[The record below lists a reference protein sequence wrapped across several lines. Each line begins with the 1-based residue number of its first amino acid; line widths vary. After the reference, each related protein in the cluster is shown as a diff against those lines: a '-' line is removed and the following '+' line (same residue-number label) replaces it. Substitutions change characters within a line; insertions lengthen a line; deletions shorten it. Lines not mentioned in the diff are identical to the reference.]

1 MEEDPQ
7 CWRTTPH
14 EKQTS
19 TDKIETNTELHPIM
33 ESTIESEDN
42 ISDENVAIAI
52 EIDAETSN
60 QPSSSRS
67 FSPLVHKTAETVCP
81 SDIPLEDDWFCDNR
95 KACFLIKKHVSE
107 VL

>member
-7 CWRTTPH
+7 CWRTVPND
-14 EKQTS
+14 KQTS
-19 TDKIETNTELHPIM
+19 TDKTKTTTDLHSIM

-42 ISDENVAIAI
+42 ISDENEDITI

-60 QPSSSRS
+60 QPSSPRS

-95 KACFLIKKHVSE
+95 KACFHI
-107 VL
+107 

>member
-1 MEEDPQ
+1 
-7 CWRTTPH
+7 
-14 EKQTS
+14 
-19 TDKIETNTELHPIM
+19 M

-95 KACFLIKKHVSE
+95 KACFHIQKHVSE